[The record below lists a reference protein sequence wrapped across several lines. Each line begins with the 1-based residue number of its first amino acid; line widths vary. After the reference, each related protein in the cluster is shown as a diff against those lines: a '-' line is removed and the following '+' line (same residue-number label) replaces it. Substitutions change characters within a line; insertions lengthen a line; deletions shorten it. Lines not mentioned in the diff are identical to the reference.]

1 MNQVECHPLFPQDE
15 LLHSCHENKIH
26 LTAYSPLGGVSREI
40 AETKTK
46 NFEFMK
52 NETILKIAAELEKDP
67 AQVLLKF
74 QGELKIELFS
84 TVV

>member
-15 LLHSCHENKIH
+15 LLHFCHENKIH

-52 NETILKIAAELEKDP
+52 NQTILKIAAELENDP

-84 TVV
+84 TVF

>member
-1 MNQVECHPLFPQDE
+1 M
-15 LLHSCHENKIH
+15 
-26 LTAYSPLGGVSREI
+26 TAYSPLGGVSREI

-52 NETILKIAAELEKDP
+52 NETILEIAEEMKKDP

-74 QGELKIELFS
+74 QGEIMKF
-84 TVV
+84 